1 MTTKKT
7 SKKAIDERYPGLVPL
22 PDPPEVPRMQEHT
35 HITRADQTLKT
46 WFRHRP
52 GTLINGKGYVCQ
64 DRTNIRR
71 SPYPDCVVAFDV
83 DPERITATNGYVI
96 VEVGKPPE
104 FVLEFASSTT
114 GRRDYTIKRE
124 SYAAMSVGEY
134 WRFDHSDGRYHDVAL
149 AGDRLVNEAYEPI
162 ATTAEPDGTIW
173 AHSEAL
179 GLDLCWRSGE
189 LLFRDPA
196 TGEFLLNQQQAQDA
210 LEDAQTRIRI
220 EQQVRQDAETRIR
233 IEQQVRQ
240 DAETRIRELE
250 EELRRWREEG

>member
-7 SKKAIDERYPGLVPL
+7 SENATDERYPGLVPL

-46 WFRHRP
+46 WFRRRP

-114 GRRDYTIKRE
+114 GRRDYSVKRE
-124 SYAAMSVGEY
+124 SYAAMRIAEY
-134 WRFDHSDGRYHDVAL
+134 WRFDHSGGRYHDVAL

-162 ATTAEPDGTIW
+162 ATTTEPDGTIW

-233 IEQQVRQ
+233 
-240 DAETRIRELE
+240 ELE